1 MFVARTKR
9 ELTARTVLRV
19 HGVIFSAMLI
29 ALGIQFL
36 RPEKTFMGP
45 IYAEM
50 AKVASENLWAGTM
63 LTVGAARLSVII
75 YGATQNGG
83 EKPISPL
90 ASAFMT
96 GLSGIIWLAMAFV
109 FSRVNPLGWSLIAAT
124 GLACCDMATCIM
136 VSGIAGTASGRV
148 RNGQPTLPA

>member
-1 MFVARTKR
+1 VFIARTKR

-19 HGVIFSAMLI
+19 HGVIFSLMLI
-29 ALGIQFL
+29 ALGVQFL

-63 LTVGAARLSVII
+63 MVVGSVRLSVII

-90 ASAFMT
+90 ASAIMT
-96 GLSGIIWLAMAFV
+96 CLSAIIWTAMAFT
-109 FSRVNPLGWSLIAAT
+109 FHTVNPLGWSLIAAT
-124 GLACCDMATCIM
+124 GLACCDWATCIM
-136 VSGIAGTASGRV
+136 VSGIAGDASGRV
-148 RNGQPTLPA
+148 RHGRPAGS